1 MPGTTTS
8 IRNVREFCV
17 SILSLGDLESKLR
30 RPRSQSGDLL
40 PDDDRHPALLV
51 SSPNRDPELTM
62 GSGTERLPRLNQ
74 LRDPRARIECL
85 ERFANHELM
94 AIELFAWA
102 LLAFPD
108 LPAGLRRGFLRVLE
122 EEQIHLGL
130 YLERLRDLRA
140 PSSPTAISTAGS
152 GSQDEDDAPFTTLP
166 LGNYFWQQVPVL
178 SASPYGPRAFLAAM
192 GLTFE
197 QANLDYSL
205 LYRDA
210 FRDAGDEETAR
221 VIERVHR
228 DEIGHVRLA
237 ATWIRRLATEARHED
252 VDRDGASPVKADLD
266 TIEIDAVDLDAVES
280 GVVETAVGNDAEKRR
295 VDRFDGSRS
304 SSFRS
309 DVELYVEAVPFPLS
323 AARAKGR
330 RFDAES
336 RRRAGLSEEMIA
348 FVRDA
353 VPYDR
358 NEGTPARGDHEL
370 FANLGAE
377 EELEPRPD
385 AISER
390 ESLPHREYSG
400 KPARAWSSTAARNA
414 AALSAIWLLATGL
427 PETSRVFLPGAP
439 RRRSG
444 SSADR
449 LHPAVREWMASQS
462 QLSSIMTVLSE
473 GARLTSTSQCGGL
486 IPWLSTDAALQRAQ
500 QEGLQYLGPDPDVV
514 SRVHDKAFAV
524 RVGAASWSDSVARF
538 VALLSPSELRDEAR
552 AAEWIASLVATW
564 PAQLRKSLTLKPWF
578 GTSGR
583 GRVFGV
589 EGKLPPASIR
599 GLARLADRGG
609 AVLEPWFDRTGDF
622 SVQLLVRRSGEIELL
637 GSTEQIVARSGL
649 YLGNRG
655 ILHAELSAGERRA
668 KAFECPSVDRE
679 FECSSGHPED
689 ARLEDAAIAIAQAAA
704 DQRFFGP
711 CGVDSF
717 SYRSLD
723 ESEQIRPVVEFNAR
737 ITTGTLALA
746 AVRAVLEITGE
757 TSATRWEFR
766 LSGTRDQNRQS
777 SVDDPSPSCWRVTF
791 PLLVDGESGPI
802 VRLG

>member
-1 MPGTTTS
+1 MPGGS
-8 IRNVREFCV
+8 ANIRNVREFCV
-17 SILSLGDLESKLR
+17 SILRCGDLESKLR
-30 RPRSQSGDLL
+30 RPRSASGDFL
-40 PDDDRHPALLV
+40 PDNDRHPALLV
-51 SSPNRDPELTM
+51 SSPARDPALAM

-74 LRDPRARIECL
+74 LGDPRARMECL

-102 LLAFPD
+102 LLAYPD
-108 LPAGLRRGFLRVLE
+108 LPSGLRRGFLRVLE

-140 PSSPTAISTAGS
+140 SSSPRPKKAAAES
-152 GSQDEDDAPFTTLP
+152 GSKDEGGAPFTTLP

-210 FRDAGDEETAR
+210 FRDAGDDETAR

-237 ATWIRRLATEARHED
+237 ATWMRRLTTEDRHQD
-252 VDRDGASPVKADLD
+252 VDRDG
-266 TIEIDAVDLDAVES
+266 
-280 GVVETAVGNDAEKRR
+280 GRR
-295 VDRFDGSRS
+295 VSC
-304 SSFRS
+304 RS
-309 DVELYVEAVPFPLS
+309 DVQLYVETVPFPLS

-358 NEGTPARGDHEL
+358 DESIPAGNVVEL
-370 FANLGAE
+370 FANVGVE

-385 AISER
+385 ATSER
-390 ESLPHREYSG
+390 EPLPRREHNGHS
-400 KPARAWSSTAARNA
+400 ARAWSSTAARNA
-414 AALSAIWLLATGL
+414 AAVSAIWLLATGL
-427 PETSRVFLPGAP
+427 SGTSRAFLPGAP
-439 RRRSG
+439 RRRMG
-444 SSADR
+444 SSGDR
-449 LHPAVREWMASQS
+449 LHPALREWLASQS
-462 QLSSIMTVLSE
+462 RPSSIMAVLSQE
-473 GARLTSTSQCGGL
+473 AGLTSASSPRRAL
-486 IPWLSTDAALQRAQ
+486 LPWLSTNAALQRARQ
-500 QEGLQYLGPDPDVV
+500 MGLQYLGPAPDVV

-524 RVGAASWSDSVARF
+524 RVGAASWNDSVSRLIA
-538 VALLSPSELRDEAR
+538 VLDSSELRDEVR
-552 AAEWIASLVATW
+552 AAERIESLVATW
-564 PAQLRKSLTLKPWF
+564 PEQLQKSFTLKPRF

-583 GRVFGV
+583 GRVFGS

-599 GLARLADRGG
+599 GLARLAARGG

-622 SVQLLVRRSGEIELL
+622 SVQLLIRSADEIELL

-655 ILHAELSAGERRA
+655 LLDVEPSTRGARQFERSAEHSTFERSSEHL
-668 KAFECPSVDRE
+668 KLECSSGHPKFECA
-679 FECSSGHPED
+679 SGHPED
-689 ARLEDAAIAIAQAAA
+689 ARLVDAAFAIARSAA
-704 DQRFFGP
+704 DQGFFGP

-717 SYRSLD
+717 SYRSID
-723 ESEQIRPVVEFNAR
+723 GSERIRPVVEFNAR

-746 AVRAVLEITGE
+746 AVHAVLEITGE

-766 LSGTRDQNRQS
+766 LSGTRDQNAES
-777 SVDDPSPSCWRVTF
+777 PADVPSPSWPVTF
-791 PLLVDGESGPI
+791 PLLVDGESGPT